1 MMSVEFLGLRFL
13 AAREAAAADWLLGLV
28 RREAVSPALVCHAN
42 CYNLYCY
49 SRQQGLSEAVFRRAQ
64 VLFEGIALK
73 TAALIVRGA
82 WLPDVNGTDLFPLV
96 MRKAPADLRVFLLG
110 GRHDVVARTK
120 QIIEL
125 RWPHVRVI
133 GAETGHFETTGAE
146 RILARINDRR
156 PDILL
161 LGLGCPYQE
170 QLALAWAE
178 RLQVRVVWTVGGLFD
193 TLSGAKKRAPRWMR
207 RARLEWLFRLGC
219 EPRRLWRRTFVAV
232 PWLALRVLRQ
242 KIGST

>member
-1 MMSVEFLGLRFL
+1 MMLVNFLGLRFL
-13 AAREAAAADWLLGLV
+13 AAHEAAAADWLLGLI
-28 RREAVSPALVCHAN
+28 RREAASPALVCHVN

-49 SRQQGLSEAVFRRAQ
+49 SRQQGLSEALLRRAEIM
-64 VLFEGIALK
+64 FEGIALK
-73 TAALIVRGA
+73 MAALIMRGA

-96 MRKAPADLRVFLLG
+96 MRNAPADLRVFLFG
-110 GRHDVVARTK
+110 GRRDVVVRARWV
-120 QIIEL
+120 IES
-125 RWPHVRVI
+125 RWPHVRVV
-133 GAETGHFETTGAE
+133 GAEAGHFETAEAE

-161 LGLGCPYQE
+161 LGLGCPDQE

-232 PWLALRVLRQ
+232 PWLALRILKER
-242 KIGST
+242 ISST